1 MKAVLGEREID
12 ISRLTEKRMRE
23 ILSGMDDFKF
33 ERDLVERTL
42 KARGH
47 QCIFLP
53 KYHCELKTKKGYGAK
68 PKTTKENTCDYTFIS
83 L

>member
-1 MKAVLGEREID
+1 MKAVLGERGID
-12 ISRLTEKRMRE
+12 VSRLTEKRMRE
-23 ILSGMDDFKF
+23 ILSEMDDFKF
-33 ERDLVERTL
+33 ERGFVEQTL

-53 KYHCELKTKKGYGAK
+53 KYHCELNTIKRVWGQAK
-68 PKTTKENTCDYTFIS
+68 NYKREH